1 LKKQL
6 LHIVAFTL
14 LLFLIGCSTQKNT
27 WLSRNTLGVYT
38 RFNVYYNGN
47 ESYKEGLTKINA
59 AHKEDYSGILPMY
72 PISVHSNASA
82 ATAEMERAIEKAKK
96 AIKLYSFK
104 KKPTKDPTKAKDPK
118 YIALM
123 NQEEY
128 NPMMDEVWLLMGKAE
143 FHKGDFLAAV
153 GTFTYITKHFENDK
167 DCIAEAR
174 IWMARAYAEMGWYYE
189 AEDLLNKVNKEQFSY
204 RLSGLFST
212 VNADL
217 LLKQKRYKEA
227 YPFLE
232 LALEKE
238 TDKTLQTRFNYIL
251 AQLNEREKN
260 NTKAQY
266 YYSEVIKKNP
276 PVEMDFNARLNN
288 AKNNPPE
295 FTDKSIKALNKLLK
309 NSKYINYQ
317 DQTYYT
323 LAKVYEQGKDTASVI
338 KYLSLSIEKSGQN
351 SMVKANSLIALGDIY
366 YAKGEFIKAEPNYN
380 EAALLL
386 SNDHYDYSRVSRLS
400 ETLGELAIQHQIVVL
415 QDSLQKLST
424 LSEKER
430 VTVVEQLIKRIKDE
444 EKQAQEKLKQEE
456 EKQKQAAFTSDNNS
470 GMPMLA
476 GSITSADWYFYN
488 NLLKTR
494 GAGDFQR
501 KWGTRKLEDNW
512 RRSNKASVNIDENTD
527 EAALTDENPNIPEPS
542 QKVEDSFLSSAQKV
556 EYYLQQIPVTEA
568 QLKKSDDAIA
578 DALFSMAGIY
588 KNKLNEP
595 KSALKMIVELERR
608 FPTASQL
615 CDAYFWAYQLTK
627 TLQQETEANAYR
639 TRIIQQFPDSKYALI
654 LSQSNYAEKL
664 NEMYLI
670 QDSLYQKTY
679 LAYTKG
685 DFTTVFNTYQYIST
699 NYPLSPLLPKFGL
712 LNALSIGKTQSAEV
726 FETELKTLL
735 KAYPESD
742 ISTLAKD
749 IIALMAQGREAQ
761 KGTTHGTL
769 LEKRNMELTQAAGNK
784 AIQFDATLQQKH
796 LFVILLPA
804 SIDINKLLYNI
815 ATYNFTGFLI
825 KDFDLNTGKY
835 DQNTN
840 ILTVSNFENLNEGLW
855 YQNGLLADKTVGEL
869 LKQSRETTYFVIS
882 ESNFELLKTTFSPE
896 QYAQFFQQQLAPKET
911 KIPQKK
917 PTPAPTVVE
926 LVDIS
931 KKNSTESPIVRQ
943 ESEALVTTPQTDT
956 NAKPTNSALPKFRN
970 LYTYDEGATHSY
982 AILLLKDRFDFTK
995 IKAAFDKY
1003 NAENYAIAN
1012 LTITIEQFGAN
1023 RIIFINSFPNANAA
1037 KSYLLR
1043 IVKETQL
1050 YEALQEADYRNLIGT
1065 KDNFDVLKKTGTLS
1079 IYIDFMREF
1088 YLK

>member
-1 LKKQL
+1 MRNHL
-6 LHIVAFTL
+6 LHIILFAL
-14 LLFLIGCSTQKNT
+14 LVLLTGCSTQKNT
-27 WLSRNTLGVYT
+27 WLSRNTLGIYT
-38 RFNVYYNGN
+38 RFNIYYNGN

-59 AHKEDYSGILPMY
+59 AHKEDYTGILPMY
-72 PISVHSNASA
+72 PISVHSNATA
-82 ATAEMERAIEKAKK
+82 ATADMERAIEKAKK
-96 AIKLYSFK
+96 AIKLYSLK
-104 KKPTKDPTKAKDPK
+104 KKPTKDPAKAKDPK
-118 YIALM
+118 YITLM

-128 NPMMDEVWLLMGKAE
+128 NPMMDEVWLLMGKSE
-143 FHKGDFLAAV
+143 FHKADFLAAV

-204 RLSGLFST
+204 KLSGLFSA

-227 YPFLE
+227 YPFLK

-251 AQLNEREKN
+251 AQLNERESN
-260 NTKAQY
+260 ITKAQY
-266 YYSEVIKKNP
+266 YYSEVVKKNP
-276 PVEMDFNARLNN
+276 PVEMDFNARLNQ
-288 AKNNPPE
+288 AKTNPPE
-295 FTDKSIKALNKLLK
+295 LADKSIKALNKLLK
-309 NSKYINYQ
+309 NSKYSDYQ

-323 LAKVYEQGKDTASVI
+323 LAKVYEQRKDTASVI
-338 KYLSLSIEKSGQN
+338 KNLSLSIEKSSQN

-366 YAKGEFIKAEPNYN
+366 YAKGEYIKAEPNYN

-386 SNDHYDYSRVSRLS
+386 SNDHYDYLRVSRLA
-400 ETLGELAIQHQIVVL
+400 ETLGELAIYHQIVVL

-430 VTVVEQLIKRIKDE
+430 VAVVEQLIKKIQE
-444 EKQAQEKLKQEE
+444 EERQAQEKLKQEE
-456 EKQKQAAFTSDNNS
+456 EKQKQAAFVSDNNS

-494 GAGDFQR
+494 GATDFQR

-512 RRSNKASVNIDENTD
+512 RRSNKASVNIDQSVEET
-527 EAALTDENPNIPEPS
+527 ALPDENPNILEPI
-542 QKVEDSFLSSAQKV
+542 QKAEESFLSSAQKA

-568 QLKKSDDAIA
+568 QLKKSDEAIT
-578 DALFSMAGIY
+578 DALFTMAGIY

-595 KSALKMIVELERR
+595 TSALKMIAELERR
-608 FPTASQL
+608 FPTAKQL
-615 CDAYFWAYQLTK
+615 PDAYFWAYQLNQA
-627 TLQQETEANAYR
+627 LQQESEANNYR
-639 TRIIQQFPDSKYALI
+639 TKIIRQFPESKYALI
-654 LSQSNYAEKL
+654 LSQPNYAEKL
-664 NEMYLI
+664 KEMYLI

-685 DFTTVFNTYQYIST
+685 DFTTVFSNCQYMST

-712 LNALSIGKTQSAEV
+712 LNALSTGKTQSAEV

-735 KAYPESD
+735 KNYPQSN

-761 KGTTHGTL
+761 KGNTHGTL
-769 LEKRNMELTQAAGNK
+769 LEKRNMELTQTTGNK
-784 AIQFDATLQQKH
+784 AVQFDTVIQQKH
-796 LFVILLPA
+796 LFVVLLPA
-804 SIDINKLLYNI
+804 TGDINKLLYNI

-840 ILTVSNFENLNEGLW
+840 ILTISNFENLNECLW
-855 YQNGLLADKTVGEL
+855 YQNGLLADKIVGTL
-869 LKQSRETTYFVIS
+869 LNQTPETRYFVIS
-882 ESNFELLKTTFSPE
+882 ESNFELLKTTFTPE

-911 KIPQKK
+911 TIPQKK

-931 KKNSTESPIVRQ
+931 KKTPVESPVVRQ
-943 ESEALVTTPQTDT
+943 EPEPLVATPQTDT
-956 NAKPTNSALPKFRN
+956 NTKPTNNVLPKFRN
-970 LYTYDEGATHSY
+970 LYSYDEGATHSY

-1012 LTITIEQFGAN
+1012 LIITIEQFGAN
-1023 RIIFINSFPNANAA
+1023 RIIFINSFPNANAV